1 MNNNDK
7 RNNNLKFVFSIILAI
22 FVIFVFFF
30 STSKLNNSVDFY
42 TIENGEISY
51 EEPAE
56 AIIIRDEQLLSEE
69 GYEKGITQIALEGE
83 KVAKNS
89 SVIRSY
95 TADEDEKIKQ
105 IEDINK
111 EINKAIEEN
120 SINVLSSDIINIE
133 AKIESYAEKLNGLND
148 IQKIEEIHKKI
159 DDLMASKTRIT
170 ADACPEG
177 SAVKQLIKQKNT
189 LLEELNNGAN
199 IVKSPT
205 SGIVSYRID
214 GLEKTL
220 KTNDFSY
227 LNKEVFDSIEI
238 KMGATIPL
246 NNNNCKIINNFNSY
260 IAIFMNTE
268 KANTAN
274 VGDEVTLRLTTG
286 NILPAKIV
294 YLGESTK
301 DGRVIVFEIREGIE
315 NLIEFRKISMDVI
328 WWDYSGYKV
337 SNSVL
342 ISRDG
347 KNYVQKYKT
356 TSSEI
361 ILVKVKRQNDT
372 YSIISNYTDEELS
385 EMGLSQEEINKRTK
399 IKLYDRLLVQK

>member
-105 IEDINK
+105 IEDIDK

-246 NNNNCKIINNFNSY
+246 NNNNCKIINNFDCY
-260 IAIFMNTE
+260 IATFMNTE

-301 DGRVIVFEIREGIE
+301 DGRVIVFEIREGID

-361 ILVKVKRQNDT
+361 ILVNLPF
-372 YSIISNYTDEELS
+372 LS
-385 EMGLSQEEINKRTK
+385 EIV
-399 IKLYDRLLVQK
+399 LLDL

>member
-105 IEDINK
+105 IEDIDK

-214 GLEKTL
+214 GLEKIL
-220 KTNDFSY
+220 KTGDFSY

-260 IAIFMNTE
+260 IATFMNTE

-301 DGRVIVFEIREGIE
+301 DGRVIVFEIREGID

-372 YSIISNYTDEELS
+372 YSIISNYTDEELL
-385 EMGLSQEEINKRTK
+385 EMGISQEEINKRTK

>member
-105 IEDINK
+105 IEDIDK

-260 IAIFMNTE
+260 IATFMNTE

-372 YSIISNYTDEELS
+372 YSIISNYTDEELL
-385 EMGLSQEEINKRTK
+385 EMGISQEEINKRTK

>member
-105 IEDINK
+105 IEDIDK

-189 LLEELNNGAN
+189 LLDELNNGAN

-214 GLEKTL
+214 GLEKIL
-220 KTNDFSY
+220 KTGDFSY

-260 IAIFMNTE
+260 IATFMNTE

-301 DGRVIVFEIREGIE
+301 DGRVIVFEIREGID

-372 YSIISNYTDEELS
+372 YSIISNYTDEELL
-385 EMGLSQEEINKRTK
+385 EMGISQEEINKRAK

>member
-105 IEDINK
+105 IEDIDK

-199 IVKSPT
+199 IVKSST

-214 GLEKTL
+214 GLEKVL
-220 KTNDFSY
+220 KTGDFSY
-227 LNKEVFDSIEI
+227 LNEEVFDSIEI

-246 NNNNCKIINNFNSY
+246 SNNNCKIINNFSSY
-260 IAIFMNTE
+260 IATFMNTE

-286 NILPAKIV
+286 NVLSAKIV
-294 YLGESTK
+294 YLGETTK
-301 DGRVIVFEIREGIE
+301 EGRVIVFEIREGIE

-356 TSSEI
+356 TSSEM

-372 YSIISNYTDEELS
+372 YSIISNYTDEELL
-385 EMGLSQEEINKRTK
+385 EMGISQEEINKRTK